1 MKKFYIYKTTN
12 IITHKFYIGMHRTD
26 NMNDGYL
33 GSGVILKRSLKKY
46 GKENHIKEILSYHE
60 SFIDLC
66 KAEQLIINEEMLKK
80 PLSMNIRLGGRGGWT
95 KDDNKKS
102 QLAQQ
107 KLRCDPVWVEN
118 KRNKLSILT
127 KKLFDCG
134 KRKRYYFYDWNGK
147 KHTEETKKKLSSVK
161 SGKCTYGDNY
171 NAKKVID
178 ANGKIF
184 TSIKE
189 CSEYYNVH
197 PETISNWIK
206 KGKIFKL

>member
-80 PLSMNIRLGGRGGWT
+80 PLRDQEVKLIIGKYVNICPLKPG
-95 KDDNKKS
+95 
-102 QLAQQ
+102 LMY
-107 KLRCDPVWVEN
+107 LHFMPP
-118 KRNKLSILT
+118 
-127 KKLFDCG
+127 F
-134 KRKRYYFYDWNGK
+134 
-147 KHTEETKKKLSSVK
+147 
-161 SGKCTYGDNY
+161 
-171 NAKKVID
+171 
-178 ANGKIF
+178 IF
-184 TSIKE
+184 LNLLM
-189 CSEYYNVH
+189 Y
-197 PETISNWIK
+197 IS
-206 KGKIFKL
+206 